1 VPTTLEAEALRL
13 NARYV
18 EEVVVGWDL
27 CPWAA
32 RAWRD
37 GEVERVVFPQ
47 TRPEARAVAAF
58 VEQISARPRCSIGL
72 AIFPRVDLS
81 VSAWDRFAE
90 EVRRTG
96 GPFLIAAFH
105 PQPRGEP
112 RAQPRAEPRAQP
124 RAEPHA
130 QPRGEPRAEP
140 RAGRASPANAAEL
153 VSLIRR
159 TPDPTLQ
166 LVRASLIDALAA
178 GGRDVSGEIARA
190 NFATVTA
197 RDPARLAALLDDLR
211 RDRDRAYAPFA

>member
-1 VPTTLEAEALRL
+1 VPATLEEEALRL
-13 NARYV
+13 SARYV
-18 EEVVVGWDL
+18 EEVVIGWDL

-37 GEVERVVFPQ
+37 GEVERRVFPS
-47 TRPEARAVAAF
+47 TRPEAGAVAAF
-58 VEQISARPRCSIGL
+58 VAEIAAKPRCSVGL
-72 AIFPRVDLS
+72 AIFPRVTLS
-81 VSAWDRFAE
+81 VAAWDRFAE

-105 PQPRGEP
+105 PQPRG
-112 RAQPRAEPRAQP
+112 ADGA
-124 RAEPHA
+124 
-130 QPRGEPRAEP
+130 
-140 RAGRASPANAAEL
+140 PATAAEL

-166 LVRASLIDALAA
+166 LVRATLIDALAA

-190 NFATVTA
+190 NFAGVGA
-197 RDPARLAALLDDLR
+197 RGPARLAALLDDLA

>member
-1 VPTTLEAEALRL
+1 VPSTLEAEALRV

-18 EEVVVGWDL
+18 EELVIGWDL

-37 GEVERVVFPQ
+37 GEVERVVFPH

-72 AIFPRVDLS
+72 AIFPRVELS

-96 GPFLIAAFH
+96 GPFLVAAFH

-124 RAEPHA
+124 RAEPRA
-130 QPRGEPRAEP
+130 QPRAEP
-140 RAGRASPANAAEL
+140 RAGRAAPASPAEL

-166 LVRASLIDALAA
+166 LVRASLIDALAT
-178 GGRDVSGEIARA
+178 GGRDVSAEIAEA